1 MNILLVVTGMT
12 PQIITETVYGLAIA
26 PEDGV
31 EPWVPDE
38 IHVLSTK
45 FGLNQIRGSI
55 INKNIFAQMVRD
67 YPGYDLDK
75 IQFTEAN
82 MHVFTNAQGEALDD
96 IKSKEDSEIVA
107 DAICQKVRELTAD
120 EDTELHV
127 SIAGGRKTMG
137 YYAGYAMSLYG
148 RPDDRMSH
156 VLVSDKFENVREFY
170 YPTPYSNNVEGKDQH
185 YVDTQEAQVWLMDL
199 PFVRLRDG
207 LKKTEY
213 LNAGFSETVFKI
225 NSANSEIH
233 LTLNTANRVIMVNKD
248 LKLAVKLPPI
258 SFAFLQWFAD
268 LAQKQPDV
276 LVRAPN
282 EEMKLCANYQSY
294 FAKHD
299 FGNSLQFNRY
309 LNSNEVLTKEED
321 LIKSLRDG
329 SGAII
334 LDKKQFSEIKSRLK
348 SELTAVLGQGLTS
361 KILPLKVNNQGIQMP
376 LEAGAIVFNHFDN
389 SELEQ
394 AAKNNAA
401 KKGKLKN

>member
-1 MNILLVVTGMT
+1 MFWC
-12 PQIITETVYGLAIA
+12 QISLKTCA
-26 PEDGV
+26 
-31 EPWVPDE
+31 
-38 IHVLSTK
+38 S
-45 FGLNQIRGSI
+45 
-55 INKNIFAQMVRD
+55 
-67 YPGYDLDK
+67 
-75 IQFTEAN
+75 FT
-82 MHVFTNAQGEALDD
+82 T
-96 IKSKEDSEIVA
+96 
-107 DAICQKVRELTAD
+107 
-120 EDTELHV
+120 
-127 SIAGGRKTMG
+127 
-137 YYAGYAMSLYG
+137 
-148 RPDDRMSH
+148 
-156 VLVSDKFENVREFY
+156 
-170 YPTPYSNNVEGKDQH
+170 TPYSNNVEGKDQH

-248 LKLAVKLPPI
+248 LKLAVKLPTI

-361 KILPLKVNNQGIQMP
+361 KILPLKVNNQGFQMP

>member
-1 MNILLVVTGMT
+1 
-12 PQIITETVYGLAIA
+12 
-26 PEDGV
+26 
-31 EPWVPDE
+31 
-38 IHVLSTK
+38 
-45 FGLNQIRGSI
+45 
-55 INKNIFAQMVRD
+55 
-67 YPGYDLDK
+67 
-75 IQFTEAN
+75 
-82 MHVFTNAQGEALDD
+82 
-96 IKSKEDSEIVA
+96 
-107 DAICQKVRELTAD
+107 
-120 EDTELHV
+120 
-127 SIAGGRKTMG
+127 
-137 YYAGYAMSLYG
+137 
-148 RPDDRMSH
+148 
-156 VLVSDKFENVREFY
+156 
-170 YPTPYSNNVEGKDQH
+170 
-185 YVDTQEAQVWLMDL
+185 MDL

-361 KILPLKVNNQGIQMP
+361 KILPLKVNNQGFQMP